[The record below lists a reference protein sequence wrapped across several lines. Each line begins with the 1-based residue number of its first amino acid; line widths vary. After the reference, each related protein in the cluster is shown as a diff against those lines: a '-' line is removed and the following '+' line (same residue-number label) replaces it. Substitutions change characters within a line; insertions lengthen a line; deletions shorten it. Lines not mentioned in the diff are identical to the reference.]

1 MKIIELGESLGLYVK
16 VVTSINTFDNY
27 NSFFNIYD
35 ESEEPCRRIL
45 LLTPYSDLEEVY
57 DNSPSEAIKPYKI
70 IENNILIEEYPLT
83 TNPKNIIVNDI
94 EIDNKLV
101 DEIIY
106 NYKNKN

>member
-1 MKIIELGESLGLYVK
+1 MKIKELGESLGLYVK
-16 VVTSINTFDNY
+16 VVTSMNTFDNY

-57 DNSPSEAIKPYKI
+57 DNIPSEPIKPYKI
-70 IENNILIEEYPLT
+70 IENNIWIEEYPLT
-83 TNPKNIIVNDI
+83 TNPKNIMVDDI
-94 EIDNKLV
+94 EIDNNLI